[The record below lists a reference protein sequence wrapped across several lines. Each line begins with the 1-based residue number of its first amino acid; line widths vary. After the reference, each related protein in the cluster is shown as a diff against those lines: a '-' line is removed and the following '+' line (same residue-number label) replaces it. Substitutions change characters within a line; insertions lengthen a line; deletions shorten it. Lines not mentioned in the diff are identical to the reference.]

1 MEGKTLLTSKTFWTN
16 VVALVGMILT
26 GSGTILEPQWLLYEA
41 VALAVVNVG
50 IRLYTGQPITGIVV
64 LPEDGQ

>member
-1 MEGKTLLTSKTFWTN
+1 MEGKTLLKSKTFWTN

-26 GSGTILEPQWLLYEA
+26 GTGVILEPQWISYEA

-50 IRLYTGQPITGIVV
+50 ILLYTGQPITGIVM
-64 LPEDGQ
+64 LPEDAQ

>member
-1 MEGKTLLTSKTFWTN
+1 M
-16 VVALVGMILT
+16 ALVGMILT
-26 GSGTILEPQWLLYEA
+26 GTGVILEPQWISYEA

-50 IRLYTGQPITGIVV
+50 IRLYTGQPITGILV